1 MFTNSNVFDH
11 TEFEYQNY
19 RKHFQDSLF
28 FLIKK
33 YLYLHVIYRFSKKGK
48 HSKVDVFKDYL

>member
-11 TEFEYQNY
+11 TEFEHQNY

-33 YLYLHVIYRFSKKGK
+33 YLYLHVIHRFSP
-48 HSKVDVFKDYL
+48 